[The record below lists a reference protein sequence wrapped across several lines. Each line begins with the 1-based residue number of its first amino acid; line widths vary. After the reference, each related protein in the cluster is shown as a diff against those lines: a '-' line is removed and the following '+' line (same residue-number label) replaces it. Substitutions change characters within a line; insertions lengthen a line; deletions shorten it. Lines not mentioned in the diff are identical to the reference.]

1 MTRVLSLLASVIAV
15 FFVFVPHELAHAFIA
30 YKNGDGTAKMYGRLT
45 LNPIK
50 HIDPVGIVLCIFT
63 GFGWA
68 KPVPINPYNFRRYRV
83 GLFTTAIAG
92 VTANYIIAF
101 IAYPLYL
108 LIATYAVTES
118 VALSY
123 LITFFNYVF
132 FLIFL
137 YSLSVIMFNLL
148 PLYPLDGFR
157 VVESLTREVNPVRRF
172 LRNYG
177 YYILI
182 ILVVESFL
190 CGVLLEYTNLT
201 FVKYLD
207 ILGYLQ
213 WFARNIIGYPITA
226 IWNLI
231 FGLPLPIISGI

>member
-1 MTRVLSLLASVIAV
+1 
-15 FFVFVPHELAHAFIA
+15 
-30 YKNGDGTAKMYGRLT
+30 MY
-45 LNPIK
+45 
-50 HIDPVGIVLCIFT
+50 FT

-172 LRNYG
+172 
-177 YYILI
+177 
-182 ILVVESFL
+182 
-190 CGVLLEYTNLT
+190 
-201 FVKYLD
+201 
-207 ILGYLQ
+207 
-213 WFARNIIGYPITA
+213 
-226 IWNLI
+226 
-231 FGLPLPIISGI
+231 

>member
-1 MTRVLSLLASVIAV
+1 MLSLLASVIAV

-83 GLFTTAIAG
+83 GLFTTTIAG

>member
-50 HIDPVGIVLCIFT
+50 HIDPVGMVLCIFT

-157 VVESLTREVNPVRRF
+157 VVE
-172 LRNYG
+172 
-177 YYILI
+177 
-182 ILVVESFL
+182 
-190 CGVLLEYTNLT
+190 
-201 FVKYLD
+201 
-207 ILGYLQ
+207 
-213 WFARNIIGYPITA
+213 
-226 IWNLI
+226 
-231 FGLPLPIISGI
+231 

>member
-1 MTRVLSLLASVIAV
+1 M
-15 FFVFVPHELAHAFIA
+15 
-30 YKNGDGTAKMYGRLT
+30 
-45 LNPIK
+45 
-50 HIDPVGIVLCIFT
+50 
-63 GFGWA
+63 
-68 KPVPINPYNFRRYRV
+68 PINPYNFRRYRV

>member
-1 MTRVLSLLASVIAV
+1 ML
-15 FFVFVPHELAHAFIA
+15 
-30 YKNGDGTAKMYGRLT
+30 
-45 LNPIK
+45 
-50 HIDPVGIVLCIFT
+50 
-63 GFGWA
+63 
-68 KPVPINPYNFRRYRV
+68 FR
-83 GLFTTAIAG
+83 
-92 VTANYIIAF
+92 
-101 IAYPLYL
+101 
-108 LIATYAVTES
+108 S
-118 VALSY
+118 
-123 LITFFNYVF
+123 
-132 FLIFL
+132 
-137 YSLSVIMFNLL
+137 
-148 PLYPLDGFR
+148 DGFR

>member
-50 HIDPVGIVLCIFT
+50 HIDPVGMVLCIFT

-68 KPVPINPYNFRRYRV
+68 KPVPINPCNFRRYRV